1 MTVVIHMYELFTAGP
16 KGPPG
21 PRGATGAS
29 GRRGTQGPI
38 GLRGPSGYTGAS
50 GARGDSAHHCINLII
65 FVTVLKGTV
74 WESIYIYIL
83 WATAAQTKKDARVKL
98 KKETDA
104 NGQTDKVTR

>member
-1 MTVVIHMYELFTAGP
+1 M
-16 KGPPG
+16 
-21 PRGATGAS
+21 
-29 GRRGTQGPI
+29 
-38 GLRGPSGYTGAS
+38 
-50 GARGDSAHHCINLII
+50 
-65 FVTVLKGTV
+65 